1 MVAIRSTS
9 IPTFGARI
17 MRTSQRASLHPVLT
31 NITLWRIQFQF
42 LKACRVLLFF
52 FEDPSFGLVAA
63 RHVVFELSLQGRK
76 EAYVQENHVLET
88 AGEFEIVWRSQ
99 VAVLTHMVP
108 AELSIQQL
116 KSRLFS
122 LTSLLSI
129 APSEEDAVTL
139 LPFVQQVRRELN
151 ARRTGPKAI
160 DLLGYDGDTS

>member
-1 MVAIRSTS
+1 
-9 IPTFGARI
+9 
-17 MRTSQRASLHPVLT
+17 
-31 NITLWRIQFQF
+31 
-42 LKACRVLLFF
+42 
-52 FEDPSFGLVAA
+52 
-63 RHVVFELSLQGRK
+63 
-76 EAYVQENHVLET
+76 LET

-99 VAVLTHMVP
+99 VAVSTHMVP
-108 AELSIQQL
+108 TELSIQQL

-160 DLLGYDGDTS
+160 DLLSYDGDTS